1 MLYLS
6 SYYIY
11 HVIFILYIVWFDIA
25 NCISYH
31 FICIIIICWIK
42 LIIPYLL
49 YTILL
54 TLCLYFILYRLILLF
69 WLILLFYFVCVW
81 HPTRQPAPA
90 TQHPAPGALLS
101 VLCAATPATLLYFC
115 CSWLFICSPWASSL
129 PSYWSAASWQNSRD
143 MTRFRQSAEDW
154 PRRAEGDRWTDDTLR
169 LLPSPTETQ
178 RSRRDGK
185 PMRKRNRNRNRKGK
199 MHVTLR
205 WPTVNKW

>member
-11 HVIFILYIVWFDIA
+11 HVIFILYIIWFDIA

-49 YTILL
+49 HTILL

-90 TQHPAPGALLS
+90 TQHPAPSTRCLAVCFMRRDASDASLFLLLLAFYLFS
-101 VLCAATPATLLYFC
+101 LGFFFAELLISGVVAKLTWHDPIPAECGRLAKTCGGRQVNGRHVAVAAITNRNPTQPKGRKTNAEAE
-115 CSWLFICSPWASSL
+115 PKQE
-129 PSYWSAASWQNSRD
+129 PEG
-143 MTRFRQSAEDW
+143 QSA
-154 PRRAEGDRWTDDTLR
+154 RNAAVA
-169 LLPSPTETQ
+169 
-178 RSRRDGK
+178 DGE
-185 PMRKRNRNRNRKGK
+185 
-199 MHVTLR
+199 
-205 WPTVNKW
+205 